1 MRTMP
6 AILSIALAA
15 AFLAVTSDVS
25 QAKGERRNRDRVAR
39 DFMHAD
45 QDGDRRISRDE
56 WNRRG
61 NFDRLDADGD
71 GFLSLREV
79 RAMYRGHDDKD
90 YDWPPAGMAKPTVEI
105 DPSIAAD
112 RVEVDALDNETKCGI
127 GRMMRCATADQKK
140 RGLFETGTGPHFPDG
155 AVCPG
160 IDDYWAMDYGNKRN
174 RESYHGGIDVPV
186 PWGTPVRAVADGSV
200 VAMYRAEQSKR
211 GTEVVLRHGPEQTG
225 LPVWTYSAY
234 GHLDALPDLKIGQRV
249 RMGQI
254 LAPTGNSG
262 IAAMG
267 TRGSDQSATRRPAVH
282 LAMFFSDTGI
292 YGEANDTIIPK
303 NGRWLD
309 PMAFYRGKAPFDS
322 DAVRALPDAEKSVPI
337 PVLFG
342 DGTTLPAVTR
352 MIWPYSCTRN

>member
-160 IDDYWAMDYGNKRN
+160 IDDYWAMDYDNKRN

-267 TRGSDQSATRRPAVH
+267 TRGSDQSATPPPGRPSGDVLQRHRHLWRGQRHHHPEERPLARPDGLLPGEGPVRQRRRQGPARRREVG
-282 LAMFFSDTGI
+282 A
-292 YGEANDTIIPK
+292 
-303 NGRWLD
+303 D
-309 PMAFYRGKAPFDS
+309 PG
-322 DAVRALPDAEKSVPI
+322 AVRRRHDPAGRHQDDLAL
-337 PVLFG
+337 
-342 DGTTLPAVTR
+342 
-352 MIWPYSCTRN
+352 